1 MKKIFK
7 GIGLL
12 VSLFSIFF
20 FLLVVDK
27 MHYDS
32 NSPIYDFSLDK
43 YISNQKLDNI
53 AKKADVTIQLREY
66 KEISFG
72 HVEIDVVLIN
82 PDINMKLGK
91 KNSVFPNEKVIY
103 SVLSQND
110 QREIKYFTIQEEQY
124 EKINKVNSLIEK
136 LGYTVTIDVDKP
148 VRLNWVCFFHH

>member
-43 YISNQKLDNI
+43 YISNQKLI
-53 AKKADVTIQLREY
+53 ILQKQ
-66 KEISFG
+66 
-72 HVEIDVVLIN
+72 
-82 PDINMKLGK
+82 M
-91 KNSVFPNEKVIY
+91 
-103 SVLSQND
+103 SQ
-110 QREIKYFTIQEEQY
+110 F
-124 EKINKVNSLIEK
+124 S
-136 LGYTVTIDVDKP
+136 
-148 VRLNWVCFFHH
+148 